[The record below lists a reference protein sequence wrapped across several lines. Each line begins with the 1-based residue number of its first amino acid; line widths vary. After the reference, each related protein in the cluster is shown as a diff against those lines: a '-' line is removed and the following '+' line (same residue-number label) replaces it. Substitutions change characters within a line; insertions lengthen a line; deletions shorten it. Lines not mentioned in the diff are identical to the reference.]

1 MSERLSADD
10 SLALCSDGLWE
21 NLREDDDHY
30 MGDKLKRHGVDAGVR
45 RLVADARNRG
55 GDYCDNISIAAVCR
69 RK

>member
-1 MSERLSADD
+1 MSDRLSAGD

-21 NLREDDDHY
+21 NLPEDDDHDL
-30 MGDKLKRHGVDAGVR
+30 GNVIKRHGVDAGVR

-55 GDYCDNISIAAVCR
+55 GDYWDNISIAAVCR